1 MSSIDRDLIIIYN
14 PPLGLSP
21 SMLDLDLVSTG
32 VVLLAS
38 FVGLLL
44 DRFFLAIGEDGS
56 DTGIGEELGNV
67 SVDVEERSLFASS
80 FCLLSPSW

>member
-44 DRFFLAIGEDGS
+44 DRF
-56 DTGIGEELGNV
+56 
-67 SVDVEERSLFASS
+67 
-80 FCLLSPSW
+80 

>member
-21 SMLDLDLVSTG
+21 SMLDLDLVRTG

-38 FVGLLL
+38 FVDLLL
-44 DRFFLAIGEDGS
+44 DRF
-56 DTGIGEELGNV
+56 
-67 SVDVEERSLFASS
+67 
-80 FCLLSPSW
+80 